1 MKKHRLRGFTL
12 VELLVVIGIIAL
24 LISILLPSLARA
36 REQSRMIK
44 CLSNEREISKGA
56 ATFQN
61 DHRAR
66 LQLVASHALGG
77 GAAGQSAID
86 RLDPTRRTYEY
97 YDYPEDEYSDALN
110 SIRNKELV
118 IWPVAYAEAA
128 GFNFGKKNWKWG
140 VRADSYDLVLTA
152 NLTEAIEKDS
162 YKLGVCPSD
171 KIKIGS
177 PGWPDSSNVGDGFDA
192 TLVADGDVEVIDTAN
207 APADHYYGA
216 LSFAINEDIVGAE
229 TPNASG
235 QVDPRCFKGLGGA
248 TPVDALA
255 NECFGGT
262 DPCAE
267 PRLAGDMDKVF
278 QPSNTIFLVDAGMDK
293 GPSVNS
299 VQRIMLINSDDFV
312 MNEFGLD
319 GPGTGTSNVSPG
331 VRANLGWFTYAHQV
345 DALAKTQVLPSKRH
359 TDGRL
364 NVLYADFHGAAVV
377 PVAHAESPTGT
388 GPRRRVPVLFADG
401 LSSGLWITPYNV
413 GKYYDVAAGLSP
425 WPPDL

>member
-1 MKKHRLRGFTL
+1 MRKHRLSGFTL

-36 REQSRMIK
+36 REQSRMTK
-44 CLSNEREISKGA
+44 CLSNQREITKGA

-66 LQLVASHALGG
+66 LQLVASHKLGG
-77 GAAGQSAID
+77 GAAPQSALD

-97 YDYPEDEYSDALN
+97 YDYPENEYSGAL
-110 SIRNKELV
+110 SDIRNKELV
-118 IWPVAYAEAA
+118 IWPVAYGEAA

-140 VRADSYDLVLTA
+140 ARADSYDLIVSG
-152 NLTEAIEKDS
+152 NLTEAIEKDA

-177 PGWPDSSNVGDGFDA
+177 PGWPDSSNVGNGFDA
-192 TLVADGDVEVIDTAN
+192 TLVANGDVEAIDAAN
-207 APADHYYGA
+207 MVADHYYGA
-216 LSFAINEDIVGAE
+216 LSFGMNEDIVGAE
-229 TPNASG
+229 TPNATG
-235 QVDPRCFKGLGGA
+235 QILPACFKGIGGS

-255 NECFGGT
+255 NECFGAT
-262 DPCAE
+262 DDCAQ

-278 QPSNTIFLVDAGMDK
+278 QPSNTIFLIDAGMDK
-293 GPSVNS
+293 GPSANS
-299 VQRIMLINSDDFV
+299 AQRIMLINSDDFV
-312 MNEFGLD
+312 IDQNGID
-319 GPGTGTSNVSPG
+319 GVTASNVNPG
-331 VRANLGWFTYAHQV
+331 VRANLGWFTYAHQI
-345 DALAKTQVLPSKRH
+345 DMPTAKTQVLPTRRH

-377 PVAHAESPTGT
+377 PVAKAESSGT
-388 GPRRRVPVLFADG
+388 GPKKKVPVLFADG
-401 LSSGLWITPYNV
+401 LTSGVWITPYSV

-425 WPPDL
+425 WPPEL